1 MISEKFSTMTKMNTK
16 VRSKVY
22 EAFRV
27 IREIS
32 NTKIAVE
39 RLTNRYITEFII
51 EMYAYKN

>member
-22 EAFRV
+22 EALRV

-39 RLTNRYITEFII
+39 RLTIRYITEFII